1 MAYVLRRFG
10 QMLILVVIALAAVFS
25 TQRLAPGGPFDGEK
39 PPPPDILINLE
50 AYYDMDL
57 GMPAQFMGY
66 LFGMAARDV
75 GANGRPGRVHWVS
88 IPKAAEVSITG
99 SLDGEDLGE
108 TLVVRKWCP
117 WGEWLRRFVDK
128 PVDAR
133 PLRKC
138 GIVRGDFGLSMTKRN
153 IYVNDYVRDGLPGTL
168 KYAIPSLLF
177 ALFLGVPMGFVAAYF
192 QNTRL
197 DFSMVSVGMIGTII
211 PNLVMGPL
219 LIYLLANQLD
229 GFFHWI
235 FVDQLEW
242 VELSRRQRTLNLI
255 PSGKSGGPIHYLLP
269 TLVLGTALLGRI
281 VRLSRAGA
289 LEALRSNY
297 VRTAR
302 SKGLPNWL
310 ILFRHVLKPGILPVV
325 TYLGPVSAVIL
336 TGSLVIE
343 FTFSLPGLGSQFISA
358 ATDRDYTLLMGTTVI
373 LLLFVIVLNF
383 IVDLLYTWLDP
394 RIRTGGSP
402 T

>member
-1 MAYVLRRFG
+1 
-10 QMLILVVIALAAVFS
+10 MLILVVIALAAVFS

-39 PPPPDILINLE
+39 PPPPEILANLR

-57 GMPAQFMGY
+57 GMPSQFMGY

-75 GANGRPGRVHWVS
+75 GQSGRPGRVHWLT
-88 IPKAAEVSITG
+88 IPDRAKVSITG
-99 SLDGEDLGE
+99 SIYDELTDDDL
-108 TLVVRKWCP
+108 LVRKWCP
-117 WGEWLRRFVDK
+117 WDEWLSRWVSSK
-128 PVDAR
+128 PDQR

-138 GIVRGDFGLSMTKRN
+138 GVLRGDFGLSMTKRN

-168 KYAIPSLLF
+168 KYAVPSLLF
-177 ALFLGVPMGFVAAYF
+177 ALFLGVPMGFLAAYF
-192 QNTRL
+192 QNTRV
-197 DFSMVSVGMIGTII
+197 DFAMVSAGMVGTII
-211 PNLVMGPL
+211 PNLVMGPI
-219 LIYLLANQLD
+219 LIYLLAIQLD
-229 GFFHWI
+229 GFFHWL
-235 FVDQLEW
+235 FVDYLDW

-255 PSGKSGGPIHYLLP
+255 PSGKSGGPIHYFLP

-343 FTFSLPGLGSQFISA
+343 YTFSLPGLGSQFISA

-373 LLLFVIVLNF
+373 LLVFVIVLNF

-394 RIRTGGSP
+394 RIRTEGSP